1 MKTPSARFRLFLP
14 CLFLLLSAG
23 AAPCSAAGAAA
34 HLYTPTP
41 GDTAS
46 VVYTLTV
53 NGSPAPVVKFGD
65 ASYSRFII
73 NGPAEISITAPEK
86 IGDARVSPMNSKR
99 TVRKN
104 GKTLSFNIGRA
115 GHYFV
120 RVDKLEP
127 LMIFADPPEPDGAPR
142 PGGPRV
148 IDLSAYLPSG
158 RNPAAPV
165 TALIQKAIDDTAAQ
179 AGGAGGVLFVPDGR
193 YVAGQLKLKS
203 NVFLYLSP
211 GALLQSQLD
220 FNETDFPPQANRDS
234 SFIYI
239 GDARNVRIGGRGIID
254 GNGYA
259 VRSRNPKANIKLLRT
274 AGAADVLVEDVFFRD
289 SARWSLHVLDSERVI
304 MRNFKLVNDLRG
316 GFDPKEKVHKA
327 VVTNTDGVDI
337 DASRGVL
344 VEGAFLYTGDDA
356 FTPKVTGYMG
366 RQGPCRNLVMRG
378 NVIWTIKC
386 ALKVGDETIEDL
398 HDMDFSN
405 NHVIHAD
412 RFLALWSG
420 DGGRIGDMRIINNR
434 VESVGGDYNERF
446 FMFRVR
452 LRRRGISRPGVIE
465 NIVIKDFQA
474 LAPAPQPS
482 SFEGLDGGGRVAG
495 VTFEN
500 IVIGGKRA
508 QSAEDIPLRVRGG
521 AEPPVFFAAKQNE
534 PLN

>member
-1 MKTPSARFRLFLP
+1 MKTPPARFRPFLP
-14 CLFLLLSAG
+14 CLLLSL
-23 AAPCSAAGAAA
+23 AAGAALHGA
-34 HLYTPTP
+34 DAAGVRLYTPTP
-41 GDTAS
+41 GDTPCA
-46 VVYTLTV
+46 VYALTV
-53 NGSPAPVVKFGD
+53 NGAPAPVVKFGD
-65 ASYSRFII
+65 VSYSRFII
-73 NGPAEISITAPEK
+73 NGPAEISVTTPEK

-99 TVRKN
+99 TVLKK

-115 GHYFV
+115 GSYFV

-127 LMIFADPPEPDGAPR
+127 LIIFADPPEAAGAPR
-142 PGGPRV
+142 PGDPRV
-148 IDLSAYLPSG
+148 IDLSAYLPPG
-158 RNPAAPV
+158 RDPAAPV

-179 AGGAGGVLFVPDGR
+179 AGGEGGILFVPNGR
-193 YVAGQLKLKS
+193 HVAGQLKLKS
-203 NVFLYLSP
+203 NVFLHLAD
-211 GALLQSQLD
+211 GALLQSQVD
-220 FNETDFPPQANRDS
+220 FNATDFPPQANSDS
-234 SFIYI
+234 SFIFI
-239 GDARNVRIGGRGIID
+239 GNARNVRIGGRGIID
-254 GNGYA
+254 GNGHA
-259 VRSRNPKANIKLLRT
+259 VRTLNPKANIKLLRT
-274 AGAADVLVEDVFFRD
+274 AGAGDVLVEDVFFRD
-289 SARWSLHVLDSERVI
+289 SARWSLHLLDSERVV

-344 VEGAFLYTGDDA
+344 VEGAFIYTGDDA

-366 RQGPCRNLVMRG
+366 RQGPCRDLVMRG

-420 DGGRIGDMRIINNR
+420 DGGRIGDMRIINNK
-434 VESVGGDYNERF
+434 VESIGGDYNERF

-452 LRRRGISRPGVIE
+452 LRRRKISRPGVIE

-474 LAPAPQPS
+474 LSPAPQPS
-482 SFEGLDGGGRVAG
+482 SFEGLGDGGRITG
-495 VTFEN
+495 VSFEN

-508 QSAEDIPLRVRGG
+508 QSAEDIPLRVKDG
-521 AEPPVFFAAKQNE
+521 AGLPVFIK
-534 PLN
+534 